1 MKNNRIQI
9 LEITISIATKYNKI
23 VPFLKEKSKRLW
35 CAVEDHS
42 YEYGGLNIVNQA
54 TKISYP
60 TIIKVMK
67 EQ

>member
-9 LEITISIATKYNKI
+9 LEITISMAAKYNKI

-54 TKISYP
+54 TKI
-60 TIIKVMK
+60 
-67 EQ
+67 